1 MINDNEISLE
11 LKKMDSGISFASP
24 YSLERYIEYAKKH
37 NLVFRYFPI
46 INSGFILFNDKTIF
60 LTSEEEG
67 ATTLSSEMM
76 LL

>member
-37 NLVFRYFPI
+37 DLVFRHFPLLDCA
-46 INSGFILFNDKTIF
+46 FIVFNDITII
-60 LTSEEEG
+60 LRLAEDNT
-67 ATTLSSEMM
+67 TTLSLETT
-76 LL
+76 